1 MNRCRELNV
10 AVTLVAALSGACA
23 QRAPEAHAGAP
34 HEFTDTVILNEHPLT
49 LHMAGVP
56 TSKLPLLVFATG
68 DGGWRGKD
76 LQVFK
81 KLVAWGYPTV
91 GFSAQEYVKHLTGDE
106 GTTTP
111 PRLAGDYATV
121 VDAARR
127 GLHLPSER
135 RVVMVG
141 VSRGAGLSVVAAGQR
156 ALRDQL
162 AGVVAIALTKEEEFV
177 RWYRRLPGGQ
187 RRERVPVMLDLYEYL
202 PVLGE
207 VPISVIQS
215 TRDNYLPA
223 EDARALF
230 GDDTERRQ
238 FHEIEARNHSFGGAR
253 DAMYETLHRSLD
265 WLNTLTPRTVTT
277 P

>member
-1 MNRCRELNV
+1 
-10 AVTLVAALSGACA
+10 
-23 QRAPEAHAGAP
+23 
-34 HEFTDTVILNEHPLT
+34 
-49 LHMAGVP
+49 
-56 TSKLPLLVFATG
+56 
-68 DGGWRGKD
+68 
-76 LQVFK
+76 
-81 KLVAWGYPTV
+81 
-91 GFSAQEYVKHLTGDE
+91 
-106 GTTTP
+106 
-111 PRLAGDYATV
+111 
-121 VDAARR
+121 
-127 GLHLPSER
+127 
-135 RVVMVG
+135 
-141 VSRGAGLSVVAAGQR
+141 VVAAGQR